1 MERGKWEVEV
11 LEVEELFS
19 EEEVKL
25 LEKRMRRRQTCMPAP
40 GCIVNIS
47 ISSRGCAYEWK
58 PRSATLL
65 PLYPGVSRKVLEC

>member
-47 ISSRGCAYEWK
+47 ISSR
-58 PRSATLL
+58 
-65 PLYPGVSRKVLEC
+65 